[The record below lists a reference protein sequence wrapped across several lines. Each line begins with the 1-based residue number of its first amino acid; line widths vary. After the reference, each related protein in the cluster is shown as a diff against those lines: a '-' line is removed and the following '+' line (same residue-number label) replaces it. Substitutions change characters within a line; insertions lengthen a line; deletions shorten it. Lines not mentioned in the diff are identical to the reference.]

1 MEDELREITSEKE
14 NKWKSMFLLIKDN
27 RVLRRAKGQLTRAFS
42 EAIHREK
49 RLQEELLEIRRENE
63 KLKNIL
69 ELEDTVNLHKIVSN
83 MVSLNK
89 L

>member
-27 RVLRRAKGQLTRAFS
+27 RVLRRAKGKLTRAFS

-63 KLKNIL
+63 KLKIIL
-69 ELEDTVNLHKIVSN
+69 DLEDTVNLHKIVSN